1 MIKWVE
7 VDMDSVD
14 IVERLNLL
22 QAYLDEE
29 KTKTDDLQKNYEKVI
44 VENKD
49 LEDMVFKLE
58 NEKEALLNEI
68 ERLRE
73 KHAVASKKVD
83 SILEYIDLLP
93 GNLPN
98 ETTAVEARKE
108 IEDREEIS
116 DNDDETQEEGHV

>member
-1 MIKWVE
+1 
-7 VDMDSVD
+7 MDSVD

-22 QAYLDEE
+22 QAYIDEE
-29 KTKTDDLQKNYEKVI
+29 KTEKDGLQKNYEKVI

-49 LEDMVFKLE
+49 LEDMVLKLE
-58 NEKEALLNEI
+58 NEKETLLI
-68 ERLRE
+68 EMEGLRE
-73 KHAVASKKVD
+73 KHAVVSKKVD

-98 ETTAVEARKE
+98 ETTAVEDRKE
-108 IEDREEIS
+108 FEDREEIS

>member
-1 MIKWVE
+1 ME
-7 VDMDSVD
+7 VGMDSVD

-29 KTKTDDLQKNYEKVI
+29 KTRTDGLQKNHEKSI

-58 NEKEALLNEI
+58 NEKEALLHEI
-68 ERLRE
+68 EGLRE
-73 KHAVASKKVD
+73 KHAVVSKKVD

-98 ETTAVEARKE
+98 EITSVEDRKE

-116 DNDDETQEEGHV
+116 ASDDETQEEGPV

>member
-1 MIKWVE
+1 
-7 VDMDSVD
+7 MDSVD

-29 KTKTDDLQKNYEKVI
+29 KTKSDDLQKNYEKVI

-68 ERLRE
+68 EGLRE

-98 ETTAVEARKE
+98 ETTAVEDRKE

>member
-1 MIKWVE
+1 
-7 VDMDSVD
+7 MDSVD

-29 KTKTDDLQKNYEKVI
+29 KTRTDGLQKNHEKVI

-49 LEDMVFKLE
+49 LEDMVFKLD

-68 ERLRE
+68 EGLRE
-73 KHAVASKKVD
+73 KHAVVSRKID

-98 ETTAVEARKE
+98 ETTSVEDRKE
-108 IEDREEIS
+108 IEDREGIS
-116 DNDDETQEEGHV
+116 ASDDETQEEGHV

>member
-1 MIKWVE
+1 
-7 VDMDSVD
+7 MDSVD

-22 QAYLDEE
+22 QAYIDEE
-29 KTKTDDLQKNYEKVI
+29 KTEKDGLQKNYEKVI

-68 ERLRE
+68 EGLRE

-98 ETTAVEARKE
+98 ETTAVEDRKE

>member
-1 MIKWVE
+1 
-7 VDMDSVD
+7 MDSVD

-29 KTKTDDLQKNYEKVI
+29 KTRTDGLQKNHEKGI

-49 LEDMVFKLE
+49 LKDMVFKLE
-58 NEKEALLNEI
+58 NEKEALLHEI
-68 ERLRE
+68 EGLRE
-73 KHAVASKKVD
+73 KHAVVSKKVD
-83 SILEYIDLLP
+83 SILEYIDLLT

-98 ETTAVEARKE
+98 EITSVEDRKE

-116 DNDDETQEEGHV
+116 ASDDETQEEGPV

>member
-1 MIKWVE
+1 
-7 VDMDSVD
+7 MDSVD

-22 QAYLDEE
+22 QAFLDEE

-58 NEKEALLNEI
+58 NEKETLLNEI
-68 ERLRE
+68 EGLRE
-73 KHAVASKKVD
+73 KHAAVSKKID

-98 ETTAVEARKE
+98 ETTAVEDRK
-108 IEDREEIS
+108 EIS

>member
-1 MIKWVE
+1 
-7 VDMDSVD
+7 MDSVD
-14 IVERLNLL
+14 IVERPNLL

-93 GNLPN
+93 GNFPN

>member
-1 MIKWVE
+1 
-7 VDMDSVD
+7 MDSVD

-22 QAYLDEE
+22 QAYIDEE
-29 KTKTDDLQKNYEKVI
+29 KTEKDGLQKNHEKVI

-58 NEKEALLNEI
+58 NEKETLLNEI
-68 ERLRE
+68 EGLRE
-73 KHAVASKKVD
+73 KHAVVSKKID

-98 ETTAVEARKE
+98 ETNAVEDRKE

>member
-1 MIKWVE
+1 ME
-7 VDMDSVD
+7 VGMDSVD

-29 KTKTDDLQKNYEKVI
+29 KTRTDGLQKNHEKGI

-49 LEDMVFKLE
+49 LKDMVFKLE
-58 NEKEALLNEI
+58 NEKEALLHEI
-68 ERLRE
+68 EGLRE

-98 ETTAVEARKE
+98 EITSVEDRKE

-116 DNDDETQEEGHV
+116 ASDDETQEEGPV